1 MKLCK
6 DCKFAVND
14 HPGYTSSVPRL
25 QEYAWRCLHPS
36 ATRPA
41 GAPSPVDGYVEPA
54 VQMTCAEARGYGMTA
69 NCGPDGRFWEAKEP
83 SETTTTYSLSLS
95 GSIGFGAAIEDGN
108 ERDAPEWET
117 CWCGGPASKSA
128 KAACSAGASY
138 ADCGEWGQ
146 QCARTCTRW
155 WPSGRAGTSAHRIR
169 IGAAGR
175 AASTSISS
183 AIGYPGR
190 TKSFTDL
197 LGPLRRFLIGQV
209 GRPWNKVYAELR
221 ERISPASTVQ
231 IHILGH
237 VETMVA
243 RHVNRT
249 FGRTLIGRARRY
261 PRG

>member
-14 HPGYTSSVPRL
+14 DPGYTSSVPRL

-108 ERDAPEWET
+108 ERDAPE
-117 CWCGGPASKSA
+117 
-128 KAACSAGASY
+128 
-138 ADCGEWGQ
+138 
-146 QCARTCTRW
+146 
-155 WPSGRAGTSAHRIR
+155 
-169 IGAAGR
+169 
-175 AASTSISS
+175 
-183 AIGYPGR
+183 
-190 TKSFTDL
+190 
-197 LGPLRRFLIGQV
+197 
-209 GRPWNKVYAELR
+209 
-221 ERISPASTVQ
+221 
-231 IHILGH
+231 
-237 VETMVA
+237 
-243 RHVNRT
+243 
-249 FGRTLIGRARRY
+249 
-261 PRG
+261 